1 MARPDRRTE
10 PPRRAGA
17 AKRAPTA
24 KKAAGG
30 RAPARATKPVKAT
43 KPKPAGKA
51 AKATKPKPT
60 KATKPKATKATR
72 AKAAPR
78 PPVPLRAPRLGPRRY
93 AVVYEPEGPRV
104 RLGLAWFVVLAAAVW
119 LGPWALAAVY
129 AGAAGWAAWQTVV
142 AWREEGEGGDR
153 WVAAAV
159 AAALPVVALA
169 DTRLLGLALL
179 ALVVVVLVAAY
190 LTHGLDA
197 MLDVAG
203 TTAMSALFVG
213 LAGAS
218 VVVTA
223 RLEIGAAVVL
233 LALVSAY
240 EVGDFLVGSGASRAA
255 EGPIGGAIALG
266 VTAFAVVVLQ
276 VDPFDG
282 VDAWGWAALAA
293 VACPIGQLAASAI
306 LPRADARAP
315 ALRRLDSLLVLGPV
329 WAVSIGVLADVSG

>member
-1 MARPDRRTE
+1 VAKPDRRTE
-10 PPRRAGA
+10 PSRRAGA

-24 KKAAGG
+24 RKATKSAKAA
-30 RAPARATKPVKAT
+30 
-43 KPKPAGKA
+43 KPKPAKRS
-51 AKATKPKPT
+51 
-60 KATKPKATKATR
+60 TKPKATKTTKATK

-104 RLGLAWFVVLAAAVW
+104 RLGVAWFVVLAAAVW

-153 WVAAAV
+153 WVAAVV

-169 DTRLLGLALL
+169 DTRLLGLAV
-179 ALVVVVLVAAY
+179 LVLVAVVLVAAY

-240 EVGDFLVGSGASRAA
+240 EMGDFLVGSGASGAA

-293 VACPIGQLAASAI
+293 VACPLGQLAASAI

-315 ALRRLDSLLVLGPV
+315 ALRRLDSLLVLGPI
-329 WAVSIGVLADVSG
+329 WAVSIGLLADVGG